1 MGTLVFPVV
10 IVWVKKLQSVKVLL
24 CVVVVVS
31 LLSLPVSVRAASSA
45 EGIPIYSQTLL
56 EQINLYRQDNGL
68 NPLRFDDNLIRLAKN
83 HSFAMFQQKRMSHAR
98 FDERFERSGSRL
110 CVENVGWNYSTPL
123 QQFDAWRRSSGHDQ
137 NMLKDGIYKAGI
149 AEIGKYVTFFACK

>member
-1 MGTLVFPVV
+1 M
-10 IVWVKKLQSVKVLL
+10 WMKQLQIVKVLR
-24 CVVVVVS
+24 CVGLVVS
-31 LLSLPVSVRAASSA
+31 LLSLPMSARALPA
-45 EGIPIYSQTLL
+45 EGIPVYSQTLL

-83 HSFAMFQQKRMSHAR
+83 HSFAMFQQKRIGHAQ

-137 NMLKDGIYKAGI
+137 NMLKEGIYKAGI